1 MAIRTDRLYPNPN
14 GSGLLSQY
22 TDFSTVT
29 TTQARAIIDAL
40 DVVAKAGGY
49 ENVRLSW
56 GVQAWGDK
64 SESPLDVALRR
75 NAIYGALIE
84 KALAGGLITQED
96 LQKAKAEYD
105 AAA

>member
-1 MAIRTDRLYPNPN
+1 MATKTERLYPNPN
-14 GSGLLSQY
+14 GGMLGQY
-22 TDFSTVT
+22 TDFQTVT
-29 TTQARAIIDAL
+29 TTQARAILDAL
-40 DVVAKAGGY
+40 DAAAKTGGY

-64 SESPLDVALRR
+64 TESALEVAQRR

-84 KALAGGLITQED
+84 KALAGGVITQDD
-96 LQKAKAEYD
+96 LQRAKAEYD